1 MHKNVKL
8 MFLEIMMK
16 IIFDNKKGLNSIEEY
31 NDDDAIAIWYEI
43 RPYLKDLMMKWNHC
57 IWDG

>member
-1 MHKNVKL
+1 

-57 IWDG
+57 ILDG